1 MPSVYGK
8 GNFLIMKTKNFF
20 LAVSIIKFF
29 RLGNP
34 TSIQLRTI
42 ARMFATRFDPS
53 ASRGGSQK
61 VADKKAR
68 LLGNLK
74 RKTRSH
80 EDAEETQK
88 KDELP
93 KVDIDGDLEMKDGS
107 IENQSSEI
115 KMDLSEEET
124 TLKRKR
130 DDSDLDSE
138 SESDSDSNSS
148 SDTDSDS
155 KSESESKSEANS
167 DEEAKAVLDEEM
179 EKTHSSIISRFKNAM
194 EKQPN
199 PDTKETEKETETE
212 PIELKDVAPL
222 PQFKLPRDKQ
232 LYSQSYKNKTL
243 DWLTK
248 PAYYDSSLTKPF
260 QDFQPSIHSIIMKNL
275 KKEFDA
281 ENAFSVQVTLI
292 QELLKDII
300 RGKLDPKPR
309 GDYLINAATGS
320 GKTLSYLVPIV
331 QYIIGSSSEIRIKD
345 SGIQSIIIVPTK
357 PLVHQVYADA
367 LKLTKGTDVNVMALK
382 SGGDISISDERKKI
396 ESKLVDILITTPGR
410 IVEHL
415 DILDMKALRFLVVDE
430 ADRLLNQNFQ
440 DWCDLVMDKIE
451 TTYNAGNEGLDL
463 KFKLRC
469 IKLVLSAT
477 LTTNSEKLTHLR
489 LFRPRLVIVNSENTS
504 ELYQLPKTLN
514 EKYLRIPEKL
524 SYFKPLI
531 LLRFFQWTD
540 KNGIRYNNSGLI
552 FTKSNESSI
561 RLNKLLNI
569 MANKFGMSNQLSIG
583 SINSMMDNQE
593 RTKTLKNFDINGGIL
608 ICTDLLSRGINLN
621 SIRFVINYDL
631 PGSTKEYIHR
641 IGRTARAGNTGSAVT
656 LCYGDGEFKWF
667 KKVVYSGQQINRN
680 GKNIVDIRFVK
691 DREEA
696 EQDADE
702 RAEDKTDLFELN
714 LADGE
719 KQIYEECLKSL

>member
-1 MPSVYGK
+1 
-8 GNFLIMKTKNFF
+8 
-20 LAVSIIKFF
+20 
-29 RLGNP
+29 
-34 TSIQLRTI
+34 
-42 ARMFATRFDPS
+42 MFATRFDPS
-53 ASRGGSQK
+53 ASQNGSQK

-68 LLGNLK
+68 LLGKLK
-74 RKTRSH
+74 RKNRNHDSTK
-80 EDAEETQK
+80 ETQK
-88 KDELP
+88 NNELP
-93 KVDIDGDLEMKDGS
+93 TEDMDGDSEMKDAYS
-107 IENQSSEI
+107 ENQSGENQVDKSSDEQ
-115 KMDLSEEET
+115 

-130 DDSDLDSE
+130 NGSDSDSDSISDSSSDSE
-138 SESDSDSNSS
+138 SESESDGE
-148 SDTDSDS
+148 T
-155 KSESESKSEANS
+155 
-167 DEEAKAVLDEEM
+167 KAVLDEETKM
-179 EKTHSSIISRFKNAM
+179 THSSIISRFKNAM

-199 PDTKETEKETETE
+199 PDTEETEMDMEIE

-222 PQFKLPRDKQ
+222 PQFKLPRDKH
-232 LYSQSYKNKTL
+232 LYSQSYKNKSL

-248 PAYYDSSLTKPF
+248 PAYYDTSITKPF

-275 KKEFDA
+275 KNEFKA

-331 QYIIGSSSEIRIKD
+331 QYIVGSSSEIRIKD

-367 LKLTKGTDVNVMALK
+367 LKLTKGTDINVMALK
-382 SGGDISISDERKKI
+382 SGGDVSISDERKKI
-396 ESKLVDILITTPGR
+396 GSKLVDILITTPGR

-415 DILDMKALRFLVVDE
+415 DILDVKALRFLVVDE

-451 TTYNAGNEGLDL
+451 TTYNAENEGLDL

-489 LFRPRLVIVNSENTS
+489 LFRPRLVIVNSESTS
-504 ELYQLPKTLN
+504 ELYQLPRTLD

-531 LLRFFQWTD
+531 LLRFFQWID
-540 KNGIRYNNSGLI
+540 KSGFLYNNSGLI

-569 MANKFGMSNQLSIG
+569 MADKFGMGTQLSIG

-593 RTKTLKNFDINGGIL
+593 RAKMLKKFDTNGGIL

-621 SIRFVINYDL
+621 SIKFVINYDL

-641 IGRTARAGNTGSAVT
+641 IGRTARAGNIGSAVT

-680 GKNIVDIRFVK
+680 GKNIVDIKFVK
-691 DREEA
+691 DRAEA
-696 EQDADE
+696 EENADKE
-702 RAEDKTDLFELN
+702 TEEKTDVFELN
-714 LADGE
+714 LTDGE

>member
-1 MPSVYGK
+1 
-8 GNFLIMKTKNFF
+8 
-20 LAVSIIKFF
+20 
-29 RLGNP
+29 
-34 TSIQLRTI
+34 
-42 ARMFATRFDPS
+42 MFATRFDPS
-53 ASRGGSQK
+53 ASQNGSQK
-61 VADKKAR
+61 VADKKAH
-68 LLGNLK
+68 LLRKLK
-74 RKTRSH
+74 RKNRNHDST
-80 EDAEETQK
+80 EETQK
-88 KDELP
+88 NNEPP
-93 KVDIDGDLEMKDGS
+93 KEDMDGDSEMKDAYS
-107 IENQSSEI
+107 ENQSSENQVD
-115 KMDLSEEET
+115 KSAEEQ

-130 DDSDLDSE
+130 NDSNLDSDSSSDSNSDSE
-138 SESDSDSNSS
+138 SE
-148 SDTDSDS
+148 T
-155 KSESESKSEANS
+155 ESKTDEAI
-167 DEEAKAVLDEEM
+167 EAVLDEETK
-179 EKTHSSIISRFKNAM
+179 KTHSSIISRFKHAM

-199 PDTKETEKETETE
+199 PDTEEEEMQMETE
-212 PIELKDVAPL
+212 PIKLKDVAPL

-232 LYSQSYKNKTL
+232 LYSQSYKNKSL

-248 PAYYDSSLTKPF
+248 PAYYDSSSTKPF

-275 KKEFDA
+275 KNEFKA

-331 QYIIGSSSEIRIKD
+331 QYIVGSSSEIRIKD

-367 LKLTKGTDVNVMALK
+367 LKLTKGTDINVMALK
-382 SGGDISISDERKKI
+382 SGGDVSITDEGKKI
-396 ESKLVDILITTPGR
+396 RSKLVDILITTPGR

-415 DILDMKALRFLVVDE
+415 EILDMKALRFLVVDE

-451 TTYNAGNEGLDL
+451 TTYNAENEGLDL

-489 LFRPRLVIVNSENTS
+489 LFRPRLVIVNSERTS
-504 ELYQLPKTLN
+504 ELYQLPRTLD

-531 LLRFFQWTD
+531 LLRFFQWID
-540 KNGIRYNNSGLI
+540 KCGFRYNNSGLI

-569 MANKFGMSNQLSIG
+569 MADKFGMGNQLSIC

-593 RTKTLKNFDINGGIL
+593 RAKMLKNFETNGGIL

-621 SIRFVINYDL
+621 SIKFVINYDL

-641 IGRTARAGNTGSAVT
+641 IGRAARAGNFGSAVT
-656 LCYGDGEFKWF
+656 FCYGDGEFKWF

-680 GKNIVDIRFVK
+680 GKNIVDIKFVK

-696 EQDADE
+696 EEDADKE
-702 RAEDKTDLFELN
+702 TEEKTDIFELN
-714 LADGE
+714 LTDGE